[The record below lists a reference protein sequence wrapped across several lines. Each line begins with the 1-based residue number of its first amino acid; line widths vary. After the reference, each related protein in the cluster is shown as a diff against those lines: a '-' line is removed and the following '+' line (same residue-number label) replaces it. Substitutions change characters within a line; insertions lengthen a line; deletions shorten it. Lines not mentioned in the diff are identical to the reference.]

1 MPVTDIDP
9 GVDYYQCLGVARDAS
24 AEDVKHAYR
33 VIAKSCHPDSTG
45 GDATK
50 ESRFKF
56 AAVAYGVLGDAA
68 RRSEYD
74 AARVHAGGARREAGD
89 SGGGAAGPGGS
100 SSSGRYAAPG
110 PRASGAGRDAGKPF
124 DLGSLVS
131 DFLGGDLARSL
142 GNIAQ
147 EVAQAAGPHVTPPPR
162 SAPRRRSR
170 GPRSRAARS
179 VIAHDGSLLRVDGD
193 DVHSEVRIGLDVAIL
208 GGRVTIPTLAGSVVV
223 AIPPGTSGG
232 STLRLRGRGMPTA
245 TDGAGGGNGTGGDA
259 MGAGAGAGDHHVLVR
274 VDVPRGDA
282 AVAEL
287 RRILR
292 SMGD

>member
-9 GVDYYQCLGVARDAS
+9 TVDYYQCLGVARDAS
-24 AEDVKHAYR
+24 AEDVKRAYHA
-33 VIAKSCHPDSTG
+33 IARACHPDSTG
-45 GDATK
+45 GDAAK
-50 ESRFKF
+50 EARFKL

-74 AARVHAGGARREAGD
+74 AARVHAGGARREASG
-89 SGGGAAGPGGS
+89 SGGTAGPGGS

-110 PRASGAGRDAGKPF
+110 PRSPGAGRDAGKPF

-147 EVAQAAGPHVTPPPR
+147 EVAQVAGPHVVQPPPR
-162 SAPRRRSR
+162 PKKKVRTS
-170 GPRSRAARS
+170 RSRAARTTT
-179 VIAHDGSLLRVDGD
+179 AHDGSLLRVDGD
-193 DVHSEVRIGLDVAIL
+193 DVHSEVRIGLGEAIL

-232 STLRLRGRGMPTA
+232 STLRLRGRGMPGMA
-245 TDGAGGGNGTGGDA
+245 DGEAGGGNGTGGDA
-259 MGAGAGAGDHHVLVR
+259 MGAGDHHVLVR
-274 VDVPRGDA
+274 VDVPRA
-282 AVAEL
+282 EHARAEL
-287 RRILR
+287 RRIL
-292 SMGD
+292 SVLDGDA